1 MGSEW
6 NQEGCGISNA
16 WIEGE
21 CREGVG
27 YMPIYIEWSQG
38 MSFTVIIVPITGSE
52 LYGQF
57 AMSHP
62 LSHSRLIPCFGQS

>member
-38 MSFTVIIVPITGSE
+38 MSFTVIIAPITLGA
-52 LYGQF
+52 LWILF
-57 AMSHP
+57 AN
-62 LSHSRLIPCFGQS
+62 